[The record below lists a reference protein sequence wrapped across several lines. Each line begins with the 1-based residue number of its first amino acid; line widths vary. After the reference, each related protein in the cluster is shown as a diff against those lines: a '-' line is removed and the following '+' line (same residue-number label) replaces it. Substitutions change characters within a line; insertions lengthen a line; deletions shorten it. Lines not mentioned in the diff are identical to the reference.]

1 MAEEDET
8 PTPTTLRQVMW
19 DGQKHFSRSLPCDSD
34 GSLLCTEES
43 FEGSDEKLLAM
54 LGDMARGDPEQDAP
68 SRVLLDECGAL
79 WEEVTHVKTG
89 KGSPSETWGNTVHTE
104 AEAQR
109 EMQLRLRRELRH
121 LQERSHRQHQES
133 AAFMQ
138 RLSSAR
144 EALAE
149 KIREA
154 RSENEELRRQLRHV
168 KERVGCN
175 SCSLSESIRELNAHA
190 AELQAEIWEVSD
202 CQVNLVDQLHE
213 ASETQA
219 RLQAELQRE
228 RVKTWRQSTDV
239 VMAFAGGKD
248 MKEIE
253 REESER
259 QLLEAQLAEV
269 AERAAAC
276 GVPPLLEQDP
286 ETAEATLAMYGD
298 VEVPFSTV
306 QRYLE
311 EMEELRAELQTLEQG
326 VGSNDGEA
334 EERLNSEQEE
344 LSALQAELIDAEAR
358 AESSKQDLEE
368 ATSLFST
375 LRVEVNSEQDV
386 LRQAEQA
393 ATSRRDLF
401 RSQVEEKRR
410 ELLKMQ
416 ETTDTLIDD
425 LNTKGCFW
433 SLRQEVP
440 KEVHAEGRHH
450 PTRLRFTP

>member
-79 WEEVTHVKTG
+79 WEEV
-89 KGSPSETWGNTVHTE
+89 HTE

-154 RSENEELRRQLRHV
+154 RGENEELRRQLRYV

-248 MKEIE
+248 MKEME

-276 GVPPLLEQDP
+276 GVPPLLDEDP

-311 EMEELRAELQTLEQG
+311 EMEELRAELQTLER
-326 VGSNDGEA
+326 GSDDGEA
-334 EERLNSEQEE
+334 EERLNSEQQE

-358 AESSKQDLEE
+358 AESCKHDLEE

-375 LRVEVNSEQDV
+375 LRVEVNSEQDA

-433 SLRQEVP
+433 SSRQEVP
-440 KEVHAEGRHH
+440 KEVHMRSFQREHLAEGRHQ
-450 PTRLRFTP
+450 R

>member
-1 MAEEDET
+1 
-8 PTPTTLRQVMW
+8 
-19 DGQKHFSRSLPCDSD
+19 
-34 GSLLCTEES
+34 
-43 FEGSDEKLLAM
+43 
-54 LGDMARGDPEQDAP
+54 
-68 SRVLLDECGAL
+68 
-79 WEEVTHVKTG
+79 
-89 KGSPSETWGNTVHTE
+89 
-104 AEAQR
+104 
-109 EMQLRLRRELRH
+109 
-121 LQERSHRQHQES
+121 
-133 AAFMQ
+133 
-138 RLSSAR
+138 
-144 EALAE
+144 
-149 KIREA
+149 
-154 RSENEELRRQLRHV
+154 
-168 KERVGCN
+168 
-175 SCSLSESIRELNAHA
+175 
-190 AELQAEIWEVSD
+190 
-202 CQVNLVDQLHE
+202 
-213 ASETQA
+213 
-219 RLQAELQRE
+219 
-228 RVKTWRQSTDV
+228 
-239 VMAFAGGKD
+239 MAFAGGKD

-276 GVPPLLEQDP
+276 GVPPLLDQDP

-298 VEVPFSTV
+298 VEVLPFSTV

-334 EERLNSEQEE
+334 EERLNSEQQE

-358 AESSKQDLEE
+358 AESCKQDLEE

-433 SLRQEVP
+433 SSRQEVP
-440 KEVHAEGRHH
+440 KEAHAEGRHH